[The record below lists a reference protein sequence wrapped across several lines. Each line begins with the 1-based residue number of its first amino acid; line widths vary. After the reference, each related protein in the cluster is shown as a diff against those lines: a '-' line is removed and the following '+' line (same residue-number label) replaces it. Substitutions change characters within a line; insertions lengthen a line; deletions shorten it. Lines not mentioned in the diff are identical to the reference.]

1 MVKPSDVKHSV
12 NKIHIETIE
21 GSPSC
26 AIVEI
31 NDKPVKC
38 VSYTIHHEACSLA
51 EMTICAYSDNTI
63 IEEMGIVNWAVIPRT
78 IDEAISVLEK
88 AVAENKIGVTEIGQ
102 IVDRLFDILH
112 KGEDENT
119 TD

>member
-1 MVKPSDVKHSV
+1 MVKPSDIKHNF
-12 NKIHIETIE
+12 NKIYIETIE

-31 NDKPVKC
+31 NDKPVRC
-38 VSYTIHHEACSLA
+38 VSYTIHHEVNSLA
-51 EMTICAYSDNTI
+51 EMTICAYSDTI

-88 AVAENKIGVTEIGQ
+88 AVTENKIGVKEIGQ
-102 IVDRLFDILH
+102 IADRLFDI
-112 KGEDENT
+112 KDKMRT
-119 TD
+119 P